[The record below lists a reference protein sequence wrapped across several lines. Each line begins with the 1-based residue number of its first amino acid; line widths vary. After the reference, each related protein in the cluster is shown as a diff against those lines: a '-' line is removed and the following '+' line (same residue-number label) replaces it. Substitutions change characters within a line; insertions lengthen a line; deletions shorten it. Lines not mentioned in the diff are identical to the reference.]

1 MMIKS
6 ICNIFL
12 IIIISSLFIEC
23 NENSKG
29 ISEGEIYYDISY
41 PCLEKNHE
49 SMLFLLP
56 KKMIMS
62 FKDNHFKNDFIFP
75 TETSSL
81 GIINN
86 CESKSVNLIFGLGNN
101 KKYTT
106 LDSNSIF
113 YLLDDLP
120 DYSIQSSEQ
129 ESFDYLGMTCQKMK
143 IKSHKNDSL
152 YDIITSKDINISNVN
167 WCTPFNK
174 IDDVLLEYSV
184 LQYGM
189 EMHFKAT
196 KINQYN
202 TIKSYEI
209 NEEFV
214 FLESKKYL
222 SEIRSMLSIFK
233 CND

>member
-1 MMIKS
+1 MIKT
-6 ICNIFL
+6 IVNIFP
-12 IIIISSLFIEC
+12 IIIISSLFIQC
-23 NENSKG
+23 DGVNKG
-29 ISEGEIYYDISY
+29 LHEGEIYYDISY

-56 KKMIMS
+56 KKMVMS
-62 FKDNHFKNDFIFP
+62 FNNNRYKNNFIFP
-75 TETSSL
+75 TESSSL

-86 CESKSVNLIFGLGNN
+86 CESKSLNLIFGLGNN

-120 DYSIQSSEQ
+120 NYTIQNSDKK
-129 ESFDYLGMTCQKMK
+129 SFKYLGMTCQKMK
-143 IKSHKNDSL
+143 VKSLKNDSI
-152 YDIITSKDINISNVN
+152 YDIITTKDINISNVN
-167 WCTPFNK
+167 WCTPFYEIK
-174 IDDVLLEYSV
+174 DVLLEYSL

-196 KINQYN
+196 KVNRKNNDKY
-202 TIKSYEI
+202 YDV
-209 NEEFV
+209 EEGFI

-222 SEIRSMLSIFK
+222 SEIKSMLSIFN

>member
-1 MMIKS
+1 MIKS
-6 ICNIFL
+6 IYKIFL
-12 IIIISSLFIEC
+12 IIVISSLFIQC
-23 NENSKG
+23 NEK
-29 ISEGEIYYDISY
+29 IKAIKEGEIHYDINY

-62 FKDNHFKNDFIFP
+62 FKDNQYKNNFIFP
-75 TETSSL
+75 NESSSL

-86 CESKSVNLIFGLGNN
+86 CEKKSVNLIFGLGKN

-120 DYSIQSSEQ
+120 NYTVESYGYQSFEN
-129 ESFDYLGMTCQKMK
+129 LGLTCQKMK
-143 IKSHKNDSL
+143 IKSLKNDSV
-152 YDIITSKDINISNVN
+152 YDIITTKDININNVN
-167 WCTPFNK
+167 WCTPFNE
-174 IDDVLLEYSV
+174 IEDVLLEYSI

-189 EMHFKAT
+189 EMHLKAT
-196 KINQYN
+196 KIKFKNN
-202 TIKSYEI
+202 IKSYNIEVGY
-209 NEEFV
+209 V

-222 SEIRSMLSIFK
+222 SEIKSMLSIFN

>member
-6 ICNIFL
+6 IHYIFL
-12 IIIISSLFIEC
+12 IIIISSLFIRC
-23 NENSKG
+23 NEITKG
-29 ISEGEIYYDISY
+29 KNEGEIHYDISY

-62 FKDNHFKNDFIFP
+62 FKDNHYKNNFIFP
-75 TETSSL
+75 TESSSL

-86 CESKSVNLIFGLGNN
+86 CELKSVYLIFGLGNN

-120 DYSIQSSEQ
+120 NYTIESYET
-129 ESFDYLGMTCQKMK
+129 ESFDNLGLTCQKMK
-143 IKSHKNDSL
+143 IKSHKNDSV
-152 YDIITSKDINISNVN
+152 YEITTTKDIKISNVN
-167 WCTPFNK
+167 WCTPFNE
-174 IDDVLLEYSV
+174 IEDVLLEYSI

-189 EMHFKAT
+189 EMHLKAT
-196 KINQYN
+196 KIKFENN
-202 TIKSYEI
+202 IKSYNI
-209 NEEFV
+209 EEGYI
-214 FLESKKYL
+214 FLESKRYL
-222 SEIRSMLSIFK
+222 SEIKSMLSIFN

>member
-1 MMIKS
+1 MNKS
-6 ICNIFL
+6 INKIFL
-12 IIIISSLFIEC
+12 IIIISLLFNQCDKEI
-23 NENSKG
+23 KG

-62 FKDNHFKNDFIFP
+62 FKDNHYKNDFIFP
-75 TETSSL
+75 TESSSL

-120 DYSIQSSEQ
+120 NYIIQSSE
-129 ESFDYLGMTCQKMK
+129 EDSFNYLGLSCQK
-143 IKSHKNDSL
+143 IKLKSLTNDSV
-152 YDIITSKDINISNVN
+152 YEIITSKDINISNVN
-167 WCTPFNK
+167 WCTPFNE
-174 IDDVLLEYSV
+174 IEDVLLEYSV

-189 EMHFKAT
+189 EMHLKAT
-196 KINQYN
+196 KIKLQNN
-202 TIKSYEI
+202 IKSY
-209 NEEFV
+209 NMEEGFI

-222 SEIRSMLSIFK
+222 SEIKSMLSIFN